1 MIATIICATYR
12 RDTSTERSGN
22 RNARVPHFPVCPCTH
37 IHTHSIT
44 LQRTGA
50 SLDMG
55 ARRAPGCE
63 QQLPEQT
70 AAQDE
75 VDLPARSCPIAPRQ
89 ILSHCPLKSVEFP
102 RLRLCCYVTVCLC
115 VPVRQVSALLS
126 LLSSLYIFDTK
137 HTTRRRAPEGN
148 SRADGPRRIDG
159 TAGEGALKRVTQST
173 VVGASSSAAA
183 TITQQPCLPARK
195 HDRAS
200 SHAPLHSDWRSQCQQ
215 SFVI

>member
-1 MIATIICATYR
+1 MPEFPISLC
-12 RDTSTERSGN
+12 
-22 RNARVPHFPVCPCTH
+22 ARVHTFTH
-37 IHTHSIT
+37 IPSHYSAQGHPWTWAHEGH
-44 LQRTGA
+44 RGA
-50 SLDMG
+50 SNSYQNRLL
-55 ARRAPGCE
+55 RRMRLTCQRDLAL
-63 QQLPEQT
+63 LP
-70 AAQDE
+70 
-75 VDLPARSCPIAPRQ
+75 RHKS
-89 ILSHCPLKSVEFP
+89 SHCPLKSVEFP